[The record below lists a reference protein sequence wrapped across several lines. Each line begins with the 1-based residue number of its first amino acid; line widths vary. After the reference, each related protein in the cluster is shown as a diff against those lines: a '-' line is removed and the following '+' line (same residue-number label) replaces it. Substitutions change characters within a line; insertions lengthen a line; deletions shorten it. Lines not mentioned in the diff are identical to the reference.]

1 MPLCLLFVW
10 TRNFISSAFFG
21 PPPTVFGIAARP
33 PATPP
38 LPPTHP
44 RSRICI
50 FFVASS
56 SSSFKVD
63 GVWKNVNRLLCNWVF
78 RQPFWGRLL
87 WPPTPTPPWDNNLP
101 LWLALAHAL
110 DCCVSHFV
118 TFICRLIWFR
128 FPWVFP
134 LWACLCPLPFSLL
147 YLPYPCWS
155 GGGEQEDRFAV
166 KKEVKLSWVLGLGM
180 GIRTGQG
187 SASLI
192 LCRTISAIC
201 WIDPYRRGMWSSSS
215 LGSNW
220 WLTGENYY

>member
-1 MPLCLLFVW
+1 MLLTPIFAQCLCACCSCGLV
-10 TRNFISSAFFG
+10 ISFRVPFLAH
-21 PPPTVFGIAARP
+21 RP
-33 PATPP
+33 PFLA
-38 LPPTHP
+38 LPPARLP
-44 RSRICI
+44 
-50 FFVASS
+50 
-56 SSSFKVD
+56 
-63 GVWKNVNRLLCNWVF
+63 RLLCRPHTPAHVYVF
-78 RQPFWGRLL
+78 FLLHPPLAHLKLMVCEKMWTDCYVIEFLGSRFEVAFCGRRRRRLL
-87 WPPTPTPPWDNNLP
+87 GTTTSP

-201 WIDPYRRGMWSSSS
+201 WIDPYRRGMWSSS
-215 LGSNW
+215 LFG
-220 WLTGENYY
+220 L